1 MASLDPPLHERIY
14 AGLKAD
20 YLAGEFIPGRRIDLQ
35 DLADR
40 HRSSKT
46 PVREAAFILVGE
58 GLFRHHADGGFVVPI
73 LNGTDLIEMHEWH
86 LNLVL
91 AAALTLSETAI
102 QTILQKF
109 PRPDGSLSAVKV
121 ALLTGDFFTSLV
133 AATGN
138 SLAAIEVRK
147 INDRLHY
154 YRITEIGEAKSAS
167 RELEIL
173 TNSGVA
179 NVHKAIRRRLAAY
192 HRRRIDHLVQS
203 VGDVSFDK

>member
-1 MASLDPPLHERIY
+1 MMASLDPPLHERVY

-20 YLAGEFIPGRRIDLQ
+20 YLAGEFLPGRRIDLQ

-73 LNGTDLIEMHEWH
+73 LNDADLIEMHEWH

-91 AAALTLSETAI
+91 AAALILSETAI
-102 QTILQKF
+102 QTILQEF
-109 PRPDGSLSAVKV
+109 PRLDDSLSAVKV
-121 ALLTGDFFTSLV
+121 ALLTGDFFTSLA

-154 YRITEIGEAKSAS
+154 YRIAEIGHAKSTS

-173 TNSGVA
+173 TNPGAV
-179 NVHKAIRRRLAAY
+179 NVHKAIRRRLTTY
-192 HRRRIDHLVQS
+192 HRRRIDRLIHSIGNL
-203 VGDVSFDK
+203 

>member
-1 MASLDPPLHERIY
+1 MMASLDPPLHERVY

-20 YLAGEFIPGRRIDLQ
+20 YLAGEFLPGRRIDLQ

-73 LNGTDLIEMHEWH
+73 LNDADLIEMHEWH

-91 AAALTLSETAI
+91 AAALILSETAI
-102 QTILQKF
+102 QTILQEF
-109 PRPDGSLSAVKV
+109 PRLDSSLSAVKV
-121 ALLTGDFFTSLV
+121 ALLTGDFFTSLA

-154 YRITEIGEAKSAS
+154 YRIAEIGEAKSIS

-173 TNSGVA
+173 TNPGVV

-192 HRRRIDHLVQS
+192 HRRRIDHLS
-203 VGDVSFDK
+203 HSAGNAI